1 MTALLAVDVGGTT
14 VKAALVGRA
23 GAVLQTWSRPTAR
36 GDEAVQGI
44 VDLAIEVI
52 GAAAARGETV
62 VAAGIVT
69 PGTVDAEA
77 GVVGY
82 ASNLDWVD
90 VPLRDRVSECIH
102 VPVALGHDVQAAG
115 EAEARLGAA
124 RGSRHFVHVGIG
136 TGIAAALVV
145 DGRPVKG
152 SAGGAGELGHVPV
165 RDAGEQCPCGQ
176 LGCLEVYA
184 SAAGLARR
192 YERLSG
198 RPATAPEIQ
207 AALGQDPVAD
217 RVWSD
222 GVAALVRGLAI
233 TALLLEPE
241 LVVLGGGLAQAGDDL
256 LDPVVAGLAESLV
269 WRTPPEVRLSEL
281 GPGAAVLGAALLAAE
296 TAGLAEQ
303 VITWR
308 P

>member
-14 VKAALVGRA
+14 VKAALVGAA
-23 GAVLQTWSRPTAR
+23 GDVLETWSRPTAS
-36 GDEAVQGI
+36 GGEAVEGI
-44 VDLAIEVI
+44 VSLATEVMRV
-52 GAAAARGETV
+52 AAARGETV
-62 VAAGIVT
+62 AAAGIVT
-69 PGTVDAEA
+69 PGTVDSET

-90 VPLRDRVSECIH
+90 VPLRDRVAERLH

-115 EAEARLGAA
+115 DAEARLGAA
-124 RGSRHFVHVGIG
+124 RGSRNFVHVGIG

-152 SAGGAGELGHVPV
+152 GAGGAGELGHVPV
-165 RDAGEQCPCGQ
+165 RDVGEQCPCGQ

-184 SAAGLARR
+184 SAGGLARR

-198 RPATAPEIQ
+198 RTATAPEIQ
-207 AALGQDPVAD
+207 AALGHDPVAD
-217 RVWSD
+217 QVWAD
-222 GVAALVRGLAI
+222 GVSALVRGLAI

-241 LVVLGGGLAQAGDDL
+241 LVVLGGGLAQAGRDL
-256 LDPVVAGLAESLV
+256 LDPVVAGLADSLV

-296 TAGLAEQ
+296 LAGLTEQ
-303 VITWR
+303 VVTWR
-308 P
+308 R